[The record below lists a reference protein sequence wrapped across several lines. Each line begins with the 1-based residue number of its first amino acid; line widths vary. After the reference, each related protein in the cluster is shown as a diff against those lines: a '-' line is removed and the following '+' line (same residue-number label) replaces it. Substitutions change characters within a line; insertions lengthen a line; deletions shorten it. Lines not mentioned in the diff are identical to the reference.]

1 MYYQEP
7 EMEIIL
13 FEQDIFTED
22 QVSSSQT
29 GNDWDDNFNPY
40 DSNSIGI

>member
-29 GNDWDDNFNPY
+29 EGDWGDGYLPY
-40 DSNSIGI
+40 GMPM